1 MASDNEEHGRLHPRH
16 RTLKSGLI
24 IFENLSSTLNVIV
37 KDMSE
42 GGAKLKLSQPLPL
55 PDRFMLRIQNA
66 ASQTT
71 ETFTCEKRWQRGDTA
86 GISYIQAAA
95 PAAAPTETEAEA
107 EAGAQPAKRLR
118 LLKPGST
125 LFQQS

>member
-1 MASDNEEHGRLHPRH
+1 MASGNEDHNRLYPRH
-16 RTLKSGLI
+16 RTLKSGLVI
-24 IFENLSSTLNVIV
+24 LENLSSTLNVIV

-42 GGAKLKLSQPLPL
+42 GGAKLKLSQPLLL

-66 ASQTT
+66 GTQTT
-71 ETFTCEKRWQRGDTA
+71 ETFHCEKRWQRGDTA

-95 PAAAPTETEAEA
+95 PTTPPPEAEA
-107 EAGAQPAKRLR
+107 SAQPARRLR

-125 LFQQS
+125 LFQQT